1 MVRALRSLQS
11 GTLTGKRVEA
21 CVLRVHGQSEARL
34 ENDLQVLELV
44 NRPERGEMFDQ
55 FTLGIEEEFQI
66 VDPQTRELRSHVAEI
81 LEEGKMLLGEHI
93 KPEMIQSMIEVGTG
107 ICRNIQE
114 ARADITRLRSI
125 IAGLAKKNGL
135 VIVAASTHPIS
146 RWQDQEIFDDERY
159 ELLVQELQ
167 TVARSLLIFGL
178 HVHVGMADR
187 ERAIHIMNAA
197 RYFLPHVLA
206 LSTSSPFWMG
216 HNTGLKS
223 YRTEVFKQFPRT
235 DIPDHFDS
243 YLGFQRYVDL
253 LIKTGCINDGKKIWW
268 DIRPH
273 PYFPTLEFRVCDIPT
288 RVDDTIAI
296 AALFQAIVAK
306 LNKLIDRNLGFRLYR
321 RMLIQ
326 ENKWRAVR
334 YGLEGK
340 LIDFGKQTEVPVSDL
355 VMELLEFV
363 DDVVDELG
371 SRKEIEH
378 VHTILERG
386 TSADRQLQVY
396 RETNDL
402 KAVVDDLIKM
412 TMENVPDTPDLTIPK
427 TTTTASTIS
436 K

>member
-1 MVRALRSLQS
+1 
-11 GTLTGKRVEA
+11 
-21 CVLRVHGQSEARL
+21 
-34 ENDLQVLELV
+34 
-44 NRPERGEMFDQ
+44 MFDQ

-66 VDPQTRELRSHVAEI
+66 VDPVTRELRSHVAEI
-81 LEEGKMLLGEHI
+81 LDRGRMLLGEQI
-93 KPEMIQSMIEVGTG
+93 KPEMIQSQIEVGTG
-107 ICRNIQE
+107 ICKNIQE
-114 ARADITRLRSI
+114 ARADISRLRGI
-125 IAGLAKKNGL
+125 ISSLAEQNGL
-135 VIVAASTHPIS
+135 KIVAASTHPIS
-146 RWQDQEIFDDERY
+146 RWQDQKIFDDDRY

-167 TVARSLLIFGL
+167 TVARSLLIFGV
-178 HVHVGMADR
+178 HVHVGVADR
-187 ERAIHIMNAA
+187 ERQIHIMNAS

-223 YRTEVFKQFPRT
+223 YRSEIFKQFPRT

-243 YLGFQRYVDL
+243 YPGFQRYVEL
-253 LIKTGCINDGKKIWW
+253 LIKTGCVDNGKKIWW
-268 DIRPH
+268 DCRPH
-273 PYFPTLEFRVCDIPT
+273 PHFPTLEFRICDIPT

-306 LNKLIDRNLGFRLYR
+306 LYKLIEKNLGFRLYR

-340 LIDFGKQTEVPVSDL
+340 LIDFGKQKEVPARDL
-355 VMELLEFV
+355 ILELLEFV
-363 DDVVDELG
+363 DDVLDDLG

-378 VHTILERG
+378 IHTILERG
-386 TSADRQLQVY
+386 TSADDQLRVY

-402 KAVVDDLIKM
+402 KAVVDRLIEL
-412 TMENVPDTPDLTIPK
+412 TTENVPRDIDISVGQLAVAP
-427 TTTTASTIS
+427 STIA

>member
-1 MVRALRSLQS
+1 MLESCNAARQDI
-11 GTLTGKRVEA
+11 GTRPMSRRGTG
-21 CVLRVHGQSEARL
+21 L
-34 ENDLQVLELV
+34 ECFQFEVTQ
-44 NRPERGEMFDQ
+44 GTKTMFDQ

-66 VDPQTRELRSHVAEI
+66 VDPHTRELRSHVAEI
-81 LEEGKMLLGEHI
+81 LEEGKMLLGEQI
-93 KPEMIQSMIEVGTG
+93 KPEMIQSMVEVGTG

-114 ARADITRLRSI
+114 ARTDITRLRSI
-125 IAGLAKKNGL
+125 ISGLAKKNGL
-135 VIVAASTHPIS
+135 SIAAASTHPIS
-146 RWQDQEIFDDERY
+146 RWQDQKIFDDERY

-223 YRTEVFKQFPRT
+223 YRTEIFKQFPRT

-243 YLGFQRYVDL
+243 YGSFQRYVDL
-253 LIKTGCINDGKKIWW
+253 LVKTGCINDGKKIWW

-273 PYFPTLEFRVCDIPT
+273 PYFPTLEFRICDIPT

-306 LNKLIDRNLGFRLYR
+306 LNKLIEKNLGFRLYR

-334 YGLEGK
+334 WGLDGK
-340 LIDFGKQTEVPVSDL
+340 MVDFGKQKEVPVRAL
-355 VMELLEFV
+355 ILELLEFI
-363 DDVVDELG
+363 DDVVDDLG

-378 VHTILERG
+378 IHTILERG

-396 RETNDL
+396 EKTNDL
-402 KAVVDDLIKM
+402 KAVVDDLIEQ
-412 TMENVPDTPDLTIPK
+412 TMQNVPRTVEVGVLPPIK
-427 TTTTASTIS
+427 TASTIS